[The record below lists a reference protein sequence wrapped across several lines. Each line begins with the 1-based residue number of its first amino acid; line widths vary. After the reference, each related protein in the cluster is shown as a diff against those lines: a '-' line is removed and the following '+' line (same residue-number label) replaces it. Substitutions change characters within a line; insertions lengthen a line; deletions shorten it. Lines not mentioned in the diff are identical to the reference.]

1 MWEDCGFE
9 MYYGDNKEYI
19 MKDIDDDL
27 FAPQRTRLEMREA
40 LDNIKDRF
48 YQIEEKAAQLEADM
62 REKLMN
68 SWLSKLNLAASEV

>member
-1 MWEDCGFE
+1 
-9 MYYGDNKEYI
+9 
-19 MKDIDDDL
+19 
-27 FAPQRTRLEMREA
+27 MREA